1 MSSSV
6 RQEIQYGANLICE
19 EAKPSVIKLAV
30 HLVIFAFAA
39 SCFMVMLIITSGL
52 LALCD
57 LLFKNYEIYVKA
69 ACVVSEVLLS
79 LYLLGFKPSRPLV
92 SGSQLLH
99 PESHVKLAC
108 QNLCPYELH
117 STWSESFAKQSHD
130 GVLCQNQNRSEINQ

>member
-6 RQEIQYGANLICE
+6 RKEIQYGANLIWE
-19 EAKPSVIKLAV
+19 EAKPSVIKLAA

-39 SCFMVMLIITSGL
+39 LCLIVMLIIISGL

-69 ACVVSEVLLS
+69 ACVVSEVLLF
-79 LYLLGFKPSRPLV
+79 LYLLEFKPSRPLA

-99 PESHVKLAC
+99 PESHVKLIC
-108 QNLCPYELH
+108 QDLCPYELH
-117 STWSESFAKQSHD
+117 SAWSESVAKKSHD
-130 GVLCQNQNRSEINQ
+130 GVLCQNPNRSEIKQ